1 MKKNPLRGKSEAQ
14 AGQDLFA
21 LEVCKNKTYIEI
33 GGSHPRRINNTFN
46 LDSNHGW
53 KGFSIELND
62 KWNNAWDTSSR
73 NNPCYFKNALTFD
86 YLAAIREQGMNTKVG
101 YLSCDIE
108 PPNNTYAALQ
118 RVIGQGVEFECITF
132 EHDWYNFPD
141 TTFNEQATDFL
152 KKHGYKIAVR
162 DVFCKKSWLPYET
175 WYVREDA
182 DFNEIDFQ
190 EWRAQAVKSLE

>member
-53 KGFSIELND
+53 NGFSIELND

-118 RVIGQGVEFECITF
+118 RVINQGVEFECITF
-132 EHDWYNFPD
+132 EHDW
-141 TTFNEQATDFL
+141 
-152 KKHGYKIAVR
+152 
-162 DVFCKKSWLPYET
+162 FCKKSWLPYET
-175 WYVREDA
+175 WYVREDIV
-182 DFNEIDFQ
+182 FEELDFQ
-190 EWRAQAVKSLE
+190 QWRANKVQTL